1 MMRVLVAGATGR
13 LGMRLVRRLR
23 GEGCWVRAL
32 VRDPQRIGLLR
43 RHIHEVVQGDL
54 TAAVPPEACEGVD
67 VVFSCAGASTRVLDG
82 HNESS
87 FESVNHYGNVG
98 LLRAALRARV
108 QRFLYVAPLGANRL
122 AHTAFGGAH
131 ERFVEILHRSP
142 MNHTVI
148 RPTVYFEHVDEAVT
162 LLRAGHGWTLGSGKA
177 KTNPIHE
184 ADLADFSI
192 GVLDS
197 GEQEVAVGGPSVFTR
212 DQVAALALEA
222 VAQHDTQ
229 GDTPLDARASVTS
242 ALRVS
247 NRRVRELLE
256 FSAEISR
263 MDVIGPQYGAHDLQ
277 RHLLALTAGRRAAG
291 ARPSVAHTPR
301 YGPLLALDVEP
312 IEWRRLLP

>member
-32 VRDPQRIGLLR
+32 VREPERIGLLR

-54 TAAVPPEACEGVD
+54 TTAVPPEACEGID

-108 QRFLYVAPLGANRL
+108 QRFLYVAPLGADRL

-131 ERFVEILHRSP
+131 ERFVEVLHRSP
-142 MNHTVI
+142 MSHTVI

-162 LLRAGHGWTLGSGKA
+162 LLRAGHGWTLGSGGA
-177 KTNPIHE
+177 RTNPIHE
-184 ADLADFSI
+184 ADLADYCV
-192 GVLDS
+192 GVLDAR
-197 GEQEVAVGGPSVFTR
+197 EDEVAVGGPAVFTR
-212 DQVAALALEA
+212 DQVAALARQAVAGQHGEA
-222 VAQHDTQ
+222 PAQHD
-229 GDTPLDARASVTS
+229 ARAAVAS

-263 MDVIGPQYGAHDLQ
+263 MDVVGPPYGAHDLQ
-277 RHLLALTAGRRAAG
+277 THLLALNAGRRAAQ
-291 ARPSVAHTPR
+291 AVRHVPHAPR

-312 IEWRRLLP
+312 IEWQRLLP